1 MFGREKELQQELER
15 LKRLVKVYEAILRFL
30 PEGFLVEMDGKV
42 VFEKLP
48 PEGKGWEEIKLT
60 EGVSVFVK
68 AEEPQKVQEVQQE
81 KREVKEDAV
90 SKLAEFMR
98 DVGYLPELFE
108 SSLKEIE
115 DIYRTLSNGMVV
127 IDEMFDKL
135 SKEGEQIENIK
146 AITDLLREKSKYI
159 ENITYIIGGIAEQ
172 TNLLALNAAI
182 EAARAGEHGRGF
194 AVVADEVR
202 KLAQK
207 SMEAAKDINKNLG
220 EIRDKIRH
228 MASVVEAMLTGT
240 KEIESLSDDA
250 KTILE
255 IINDRLGNLK
265 EAQEKANQNLK
276 QRFDTLRGVI
286 EGGKP

>member
-1 MFGREKELQQELER
+1 MFGKEKELQQELER
-15 LKRLVKVYEAILRFL
+15 LNRLVKVYEAILRFL

-68 AEEPQKVQEVQQE
+68 AEKPQKVREVQQE

-90 SKLAEFMR
+90 GKLAEFMS
-98 DVGYLPELFE
+98 DISYLIELFE

-115 DIYRTLSNGMVV
+115 DIHRTLSNGMVV
-127 IDEMFDKL
+127 MDEMFNKL
-135 SKEGEQIENIK
+135 GKEGEQIESIK

-202 KLAQK
+202 KLAKK

-250 KTILE
+250 KTVLE

-265 EAQEKANQNLK
+265 EAQEKANHNLK
-276 QRFDTLRGVI
+276 QGCDMLRGVI

>member
-68 AEEPQKVQEVQQE
+68 AEEPQRVQEVQQE

-90 SKLAEFMR
+90 GKLAEFMSN
-98 DVGYLPELFE
+98 VGYLTELFE

-115 DIYRTLSNGMVV
+115 DIHRTLSNGIVV

-202 KLAQK
+202 KLAKK
-207 SMEAAKDINKNLG
+207 SMEAAKDINNNLG

-228 MASVVEAMLTGT
+228 MASLVEAMLTGT

-255 IINDRLGNLK
+255 IINYRLGNLK
-265 EAQEKANQNLK
+265 EAQEKASHNLK
-276 QRFDTLRGVI
+276 QICDTFRGVI

>member
-1 MFGREKELQQELER
+1 MFGKEKELQQELER

-30 PEGFLVEMDGKV
+30 PEGFLVEMDGKL

-48 PEGKGWEEIKLT
+48 PEGKGWEEINLT

-68 AEEPQKVQEVQQE
+68 AEEPQKVREVRQE

-90 SKLAEFMR
+90 GKLAEFMS
-98 DVGYLPELFE
+98 DVGYLTELFE

-115 DIYRTLSNGMVV
+115 DIYRTLSNGMAV

-135 SKEGEQIENIK
+135 SEKGERIENIK

-159 ENITYIIGGIAEQ
+159 ENITSIIGGIAEQ

-202 KLAQK
+202 KLAKK
-207 SMEAAKDINKNLG
+207 SMEAAEDINKNLG
-220 EIRDKIRH
+220 EIRDKIRQ
-228 MASVVEAMLTGT
+228 MASLVEAMLAGT
-240 KEIESLSDDA
+240 KKIESLSDDA

-255 IINDRLGNLK
+255 IINERLGNLK
-265 EAQEKANQNLK
+265 EAQEKANHDLK
-276 QRFDTLRGVI
+276 QRYDTLRGVI

>member
-1 MFGREKELQQELER
+1 MFGEEKEFQQELER
-15 LKRLVKVYEAILRFL
+15 LKRLVKIYEAILRFL

-68 AEEPQKVQEVQQE
+68 VEEPQKVQEVQQE
-81 KREVKEDAV
+81 KWEVKEDAV
-90 SKLAEFMR
+90 GKLAEFMG
-98 DVGYLPELFE
+98 DIGYLTESFE

-115 DIYRTLSNGMVV
+115 DIHRTLSNGVV
-127 IDEMFDKL
+127 IIDEMFGKL
-135 SKEGEQIENIK
+135 SKEREQIENIK

-159 ENITYIIGGIAEQ
+159 ENITSIISGIAEQ

-202 KLAQK
+202 KLAKK
-207 SMEAAKDINKNLG
+207 SMEAAGDINKNLG

-228 MASVVEAMLTGT
+228 MASLVEAMLAGT

-255 IINDRLGNLK
+255 IINYRLGNLK
-265 EAQEKANQNLK
+265 EVQEKANHNLK
-276 QRFDTLRGVI
+276 QGCDKLRGII

>member
-1 MFGREKELQQELER
+1 MFGKEKELQQELER
-15 LKRLVKVYEAILRFL
+15 LKRLVKIYEAILRFL
-30 PEGFLVEMDGKV
+30 PEGFLVEMDGRV

-68 AEEPQKVQEVQQE
+68 AEEPQKVREVRQE

-90 SKLAEFMR
+90 GKLSQFMS
-98 DVGYLPELFE
+98 DFSHLTESFE
-108 SSLKEIE
+108 SSLKRTE
-115 DIYRTLSNGMVV
+115 DIHRTLSNGIMV

-159 ENITYIIGGIAEQ
+159 ENITSIIGGIAEQ

-202 KLAQK
+202 KLAKK
-207 SMEAAKDINKNLG
+207 SMEAAGDINKNLG
-220 EIRDKIRH
+220 EIRDKIKET
-228 MASVVEAMLTGT
+228 AGFVESMLTNI
-240 KEIESLSDDA
+240 KEIEALSGNAKAMLDALSD
-250 KTILE
+250 
-255 IINDRLGNLK
+255 RFSGLK
-265 EAQEKANQNLK
+265 EAQEKASQEL
-276 QRFDTLRGVI
+276 REGYDILRGVI

>member
-1 MFGREKELQQELER
+1 MFGEEKELQQELER
-15 LKRLVKVYEAILRFL
+15 LKRLVKIYEAILRFL

-81 KREVKEDAV
+81 KQEVREDVV
-90 SKLAEFMR
+90 GKLAEFMG
-98 DVGYLPELFE
+98 DIGYLTESFE
-108 SSLKEIE
+108 SSLEEIE
-115 DIYRTLSNGMVV
+115 DIYRTLSNGIVI
-127 IDEMFDKL
+127 IDEMFGKL
-135 SKEGEQIENIK
+135 SKEREQIENIK

-159 ENITYIIGGIAEQ
+159 GNITSIIGGIAEQ

-202 KLAQK
+202 KLAKK
-207 SMEAAKDINKNLG
+207 SMEAAGDINKNLG

-228 MASVVEAMLTGT
+228 MASLVEAMLAST

-265 EAQEKANQNLK
+265 EVQEKANHSLK
-276 QRFDTLRGVI
+276 QRFDTLRGII
-286 EGGKP
+286 EGGKS

>member
-42 VFEKLP
+42 VFEKIP

-68 AEEPQKVQEVQQE
+68 AEEPRKVREVRQE
-81 KREVKEDAV
+81 KREFKEDAA
-90 SKLAEFMR
+90 SKLAEFMS
-98 DVGYLPELFE
+98 DVGYLIDLFE

-115 DIYRTLSNGMVV
+115 DIHKTLSNGIVV

-159 ENITYIIGGIAEQ
+159 EDITYIIGGIAEQ

-202 KLAQK
+202 KLAKK

-220 EIRDKIRH
+220 EIRDKIRY
-228 MASVVEAMLTGT
+228 MASLVEAMLTGT

-250 KTILE
+250 RTILE

-265 EAQEKANQNLK
+265 EAQEKANHNLK

-286 EGGKP
+286 EGGEP

>member
-1 MFGREKELQQELER
+1 MFGKEKELQQELER
-15 LKRLVKVYEAILRFL
+15 LKRLVKIYEAILRFL
-30 PEGFLVEMDGKV
+30 PEGFLVEMDGKL

-68 AEEPQKVQEVQQE
+68 AEEPQKVREVRQE
-81 KREVKEDAV
+81 KREVKKDAV
-90 SKLAEFMR
+90 GKLAEFMS
-98 DVGYLPELFE
+98 DFSHITESFE

-115 DIYRTLSNGMVV
+115 DIHRTLSNGIVV

-159 ENITYIIGGIAEQ
+159 ENITSIIGGIAEQ

-202 KLAQK
+202 KLAKK
-207 SMEAAKDINKNLG
+207 SMEAAEDINKNLG
-220 EIRDKIRH
+220 EIRDKIKH
-228 MASVVEAMLTGT
+228 MASLVEAMLTGT
-240 KEIESLSDDA
+240 KEIESLSGDA
-250 KTILE
+250 RAILKT
-255 IINDRLGNLK
+255 INDRLGNLK
-265 EAQEKANQNLK
+265 DAQEKANREL
-276 QRFDTLRGVI
+276 REEYDTLGEVI

>member
-1 MFGREKELQQELER
+1 VFGREKELQQELER

-68 AEEPQKVQEVQQE
+68 AEEPQKVQEVRQE

-90 SKLAEFMR
+90 SKLAEFMS
-98 DVGYLPELFE
+98 GTAYLIDLFE

-127 IDEMFDKL
+127 TDEMFDKL
-135 SKEGEQIENIK
+135 SEGREQIENIK

-159 ENITYIIGGIAEQ
+159 ENITSIIGGIAEQ

-202 KLAQK
+202 KLAKK

-228 MASVVEAMLTGT
+228 MASLVEAMLTGT
-240 KEIESLSDDA
+240 KEIESLSDDT

-265 EAQEKANQNLK
+265 EAQEKANHNLK
-276 QRFDTLRGVI
+276 QRCDTLRGVI

>member
-90 SKLAEFMR
+90 GKLAEFMS
-98 DVGYLPELFE
+98 DVGYLTELFE

-115 DIYRTLSNGMVV
+115 DIHRTLSNRIVV

-159 ENITYIIGGIAEQ
+159 ENITSIIGGIAEQ

-202 KLAQK
+202 KLAKK

-220 EIRDKIRH
+220 EIGDKIRH
-228 MASVVEAMLTGT
+228 MASVVESMLTGT

-255 IINDRLGNLK
+255 IINERLGNLK

-276 QRFDTLRGVI
+276 QRCDTLRGVI
-286 EGGKP
+286 EGGEP

>member
-1 MFGREKELQQELER
+1 MFGKEKELQQELER

-68 AEEPQKVQEVQQE
+68 AEEPQKVQEVRQE
-81 KREVKEDAV
+81 KREVKEDV
-90 SKLAEFMR
+90 VGNLAEFMGSDSR
-98 DVGYLPELFE
+98 LAE
-108 SSLKEIE
+108 SLEDTLKRTE
-115 DIYRTLSNGMVV
+115 DIHRTLSNGIVV

-202 KLAQK
+202 KLAKK
-207 SMEAAKDINKNLG
+207 SMEAAEDINKNLG
-220 EIRDKIRH
+220 EIRDKIKEI
-228 MASVVEAMLTGT
+228 AGFVESMLTNI

-265 EAQEKANQNLK
+265 EAQEKASQEL
-276 QRFDTLRGVI
+276 REEYDTLREVI

>member
-15 LKRLVKVYEAILRFL
+15 LKRLVRIYEAILRFL

-90 SKLAEFMR
+90 GKLAEFMS
-98 DVGYLPELFE
+98 DVGYLTELFE

-115 DIYRTLSNGMVV
+115 DIYRTLSNGIVA
-127 IDEMFDKL
+127 IDEMFNKL

-159 ENITYIIGGIAEQ
+159 ESITSIIGGIAEQ

-228 MASVVEAMLTGT
+228 MASLVESMLAGT

-265 EAQEKANQNLK
+265 EAQEKANHNLK
-276 QRFDTLRGVI
+276 QRCDTLRGVI

>member
-1 MFGREKELQQELER
+1 MFGKEKELQQELER

-30 PEGFLVEMDGKV
+30 PEGFLVEMDGKL

-81 KREVKEDAV
+81 KREVKEDV
-90 SKLAEFMR
+90 VGKLSEFMS
-98 DVGYLPELFE
+98 DVGYLTELFE

-115 DIYRTLSNGMVV
+115 DIHRTLSNGIVV

-228 MASVVEAMLTGT
+228 MASLVEAMLAGT

-255 IINDRLGNLK
+255 IINERLGNLK
-265 EAQEKANQNLK
+265 EAQEKANHTLK
-276 QRFDTLRGVI
+276 QRCDTLRGVI

>member
-1 MFGREKELQQELER
+1 MLGKEKELQQELER
-15 LKRLVKVYEAILRFL
+15 LKRLVRVYEAILRFL

-68 AEEPQKVQEVQQE
+68 AEEPQKVPEIQQE
-81 KREVKEDAV
+81 KREVKEDV
-90 SKLAEFMR
+90 VDKLAEFIR
-98 DVGYLPELFE
+98 DVSYIPELFE
-108 SSLKEIE
+108 SSLK
-115 DIYRTLSNGMVV
+115 DIQDIHRTLSNGIMV
-127 IDEMFDKL
+127 IDEMFGKL

-159 ENITYIIGGIAEQ
+159 ENITSIISGIAEQ

-182 EAARAGEHGRGF
+182 EAARAGEYGRGF

-202 KLAQK
+202 KLAKK
-207 SMEAAKDINKNLG
+207 SMEAAGDVNKNLG

-228 MASVVEAMLTGT
+228 MASLVEAMLAAT

-265 EAQEKANQNLK
+265 EAQEKANHSLK
-276 QRFDTLRGVI
+276 QEYDTLRRII

>member
-48 PEGKGWEEIKLT
+48 PDGKGWEEIKLT

-81 KREVKEDAV
+81 KQEVKEDAV
-90 SKLAEFMR
+90 GKLAEFMS
-98 DVGYLPELFE
+98 DVGYLTELFE

-115 DIYRTLSNGMVV
+115 DIHRTLSNGTVV
-127 IDEMFDKL
+127 IDEMFNKL
-135 SKEGEQIENIK
+135 SEEGEQIENIK

-159 ENITYIIGGIAEQ
+159 ENITYIISGIAEQ

-202 KLAQK
+202 KLAKK

-228 MASVVEAMLTGT
+228 MASLVESMLTGT

-265 EAQEKANQNLK
+265 
-276 QRFDTLRGVI
+276 
-286 EGGKP
+286 

>member
-90 SKLAEFMR
+90 GKLAEFMS
-98 DVGYLPELFE
+98 DVGYLTELFE

-115 DIYRTLSNGMVV
+115 DIYRTLSNGIVV

-159 ENITYIIGGIAEQ
+159 ENITSIIGGIAEQ

-202 KLAQK
+202 KLAKK

-220 EIRDKIRH
+220 EIGDKIRH
-228 MASVVEAMLTGT
+228 MASVVESMLTGT

-255 IINDRLGNLK
+255 IINERLGNLK

-276 QRFDTLRGVI
+276 QRCDTLRGVI

>member
-1 MFGREKELQQELER
+1 MFGKEKELQQELER
-15 LKRLVKVYEAILRFL
+15 LNRLVKVYEAILRFL

-68 AEEPQKVQEVQQE
+68 AEKPQKVREVQQE

-90 SKLAEFMR
+90 GKLAEFMS
-98 DVGYLPELFE
+98 DISYLIELFE

-127 IDEMFDKL
+127 MDEMFNKL
-135 SKEGEQIENIK
+135 SKEGEQIESIK

-202 KLAQK
+202 KLAKK

-228 MASVVEAMLTGT
+228 MASVVEAMLTST

-250 KTILE
+250 KTVLE
-255 IINDRLGNLK
+255 IIKDRLGNLK
-265 EAQEKANQNLK
+265 EAQEKANHNLK
-276 QRFDTLRGVI
+276 QGCDKLRGVI

>member
-1 MFGREKELQQELER
+1 MFGKEKELQQELER

-30 PEGFLVEMDGKV
+30 PEGFLVEMDGKL

-68 AEEPQKVQEVQQE
+68 VEEPQKVQEVQQE

-90 SKLAEFMR
+90 GKLAEFMS
-98 DVGYLPELFE
+98 DVGYLTELFE

-115 DIYRTLSNGMVV
+115 DIHRTLSNGMVV

-159 ENITYIIGGIAEQ
+159 ENITSIIGGIAEQ

-228 MASVVEAMLTGT
+228 MASVVESMLTST

-265 EAQEKANQNLK
+265 EAQEKANHNLK
-276 QRFDTLRGVI
+276 QRCDTLRGVI

>member
-68 AEEPQKVQEVQQE
+68 AEEPQKVREVRQE
-81 KREVKEDAV
+81 KREVKEDEV
-90 SKLAEFMR
+90 GKLSQFMS
-98 DVGYLPELFE
+98 DIGYLTESFE

-115 DIYRTLSNGMVV
+115 DIHRTLSNGIMV

-159 ENITYIIGGIAEQ
+159 ENITSIIGGIAEQ

-228 MASVVEAMLTGT
+228 MASLVEAMLTGT

-265 EAQEKANQNLK
+265 EAQEKANHNLK
-276 QRFDTLRGVI
+276 QRCDTLRGVI

>member
-30 PEGFLVEMDGKV
+30 PEGFLVEMDGKL

-68 AEEPQKVQEVQQE
+68 VEEPQKVQEVQQE

-90 SKLAEFMR
+90 GKLAEFMS
-98 DVGYLPELFE
+98 DVGYLTELFE

-115 DIYRTLSNGMVV
+115 DIHRTLSNGMVV

-159 ENITYIIGGIAEQ
+159 ENITSIIGGIAEQ

-255 IINDRLGNLK
+255 IINDRVGNLK
-265 EAQEKANQNLK
+265 EAQEKANHNLK
-276 QRFDTLRGVI
+276 QRCDTLRGVI

>member
-1 MFGREKELQQELER
+1 MFGEEKEFQQELER
-15 LKRLVKVYEAILRFL
+15 LKRLVKIYEAILRFL

-68 AEEPQKVQEVQQE
+68 VEEPQKVQEVQQE
-81 KREVKEDAV
+81 KWEVKEDAV
-90 SKLAEFMR
+90 GKLAEFTG
-98 DVGYLPELFE
+98 DIGYLTESFE

-115 DIYRTLSNGMVV
+115 DIHRTLSNGLVI
-127 IDEMFDKL
+127 IDEMFGKI
-135 SKEGEQIENIK
+135 SKEREQIENIK

-159 ENITYIIGGIAEQ
+159 ENITSIISGIAEQ

-202 KLAQK
+202 KLAKK
-207 SMEAAKDINKNLG
+207 SMEAAGDINKNLG

-228 MASVVEAMLTGT
+228 MASLVEAMLAGT

-255 IINDRLGNLK
+255 IINYRLGNLK
-265 EAQEKANQNLK
+265 EVQEKANHNLK
-276 QRFDTLRGVI
+276 QGRDKLRGII

>member
-1 MFGREKELQQELER
+1 MFGKEKELQQELER

-30 PEGFLVEMDGKV
+30 PEGFLVEMDGRV

-68 AEEPQKVQEVQQE
+68 AEEPQKVREVRQE

-90 SKLAEFMR
+90 GKLSQFMS
-98 DVGYLPELFE
+98 DFSHITESFE

-115 DIYRTLSNGMVV
+115 DIHRTLSNGIMV

-159 ENITYIIGGIAEQ
+159 ENITSIIGGIAEQ

-202 KLAQK
+202 KLAKK
-207 SMEAAKDINKNLG
+207 SMEAAEDINKNLG
-220 EIRDKIRH
+220 EIRDKIKH
-228 MASVVEAMLTGT
+228 MASLVEAMLTGT
-240 KEIESLSDDA
+240 KEIESLSDDTRA
-250 KTILE
+250 ILK

-265 EAQEKANQNLK
+265 EAQEKANQEL
-276 QRFDTLRGVI
+276 REEYDTLGEVI

>member
-30 PEGFLVEMDGKV
+30 PEGFLVEMDGKL

-81 KREVKEDAV
+81 KQEVKEDAV
-90 SKLAEFMR
+90 GKFAEFMR

-127 IDEMFDKL
+127 IDEMFDRL

-159 ENITYIIGGIAEQ
+159 ENITSIIGGIAEQ

-228 MASVVEAMLTGT
+228 MASLVESMLTGT

-250 KTILE
+250 KTVLE

-265 EAQEKANQNLK
+265 EAQEKANHNLK
-276 QRFDTLRGVI
+276 QRCDTLRGVI